1 MTAYV
6 YTINAVGVLCVGR
19 PQDNSDYSFV
29 FFRGIRF
36 FSQLCTQ
43 RYEMIGELLGREQ
56 HDIALLQEVW
66 SERDFLFLKRKLSS
80 SHPYTHYFKSGVIG
94 SGLAVFSRH
103 RIQDA
108 LLYQYSLNGY
118 PYMLRHGDW
127 FGGKAVGL
135 VIVDVS
141 GLKAH
146 VYVTH
151 LHAEYSR
158 AQDEYL
164 PHRIVQSWEVLQ
176 FVRHTSCGAD
186 LVVLGG
192 DLNMHPQDL
201 GNRLLRSHTGLKDC
215 YTETDTFDG
224 CEDGHTLIAD
234 NHFTKKQDLV
244 PFEKGIRIDYILMK
258 GSQRVSM
265 KCESLS
271 TTKGPVADKPFPY
284 SDHEALTAE
293 LALLHSEDTLA
304 VSEQM
309 DVVTEAR
316 AVVKEGLCQ
325 TEALRDKAMRLMFG
339 ALLSLLLPLALAFL
353 PCSCSCSFSTVG
365 LLGAVCMGLLLS
377 GALLYLLFTTHIK
390 VLKETEDQMML
401 TSNDLQTKLT
411 GCRLSGSSSFDGSP
425 ELQPLSP
432 FKRVD
437 P

>member
-1 MTAYV
+1 MATE
-6 YTINAVGVLCVGR
+6 R
-19 PQDNSDYSFV
+19 PSRLRV
-29 FFRGIRF
+29 FSLNCWGIRF
-36 FSQLCTQ
+36 FSQLCAE

-56 HDIALLQEVW
+56 HDIVLLQEVW

-80 SHPYTHYFKSGVIG
+80 CHPHTHYFKSGVIG

-151 LHAEYSR
+151 LHAEYCR
-158 AQDEYL
+158 AQDQYL
-164 PHRIVQSWEVLQ
+164 SHRTVQSWELLQ

-201 GNRLLRSHTGLKDC
+201 GNRLLRSHTGLRDC

-234 NHFTKKQDLV
+234 NHFTKNHDLV

-258 GSQRVSM
+258 GSQRMTV

-293 LALLHSEDTLA
+293 LTLLHSEDSRQHGSSGPLA

-325 TEALRDKAMRLMFG
+325 TEALRDRAMRLVLG
-339 ALLSLLLPLALAFL
+339 ALLLLLLLLVMTFL
-353 PCSCSCSFSTVG
+353 PCSCFCSYSTLG
-365 LLGAVCMGLLLS
+365 LLGAVCMSLLLS

-401 TSNDLQTKLT
+401 TSNELQTKLT

-425 ELQPLSP
+425 EL
-432 FKRVD
+432 
-437 P
+437 

>member
-1 MTAYV
+1 
-6 YTINAVGVLCVGR
+6 
-19 PQDNSDYSFV
+19 
-29 FFRGIRF
+29 
-36 FSQLCTQ
+36 
-43 RYEMIGELLGREQ
+43 MI
-56 HDIALLQEVW
+56 H
-66 SERDFLFLKRKLSS
+66 
-80 SHPYTHYFKSGVIG
+80 
-94 SGLAVFSRH
+94 
-103 RIQDA
+103 
-108 LLYQYSLNGY
+108 
-118 PYMLRHGDW
+118 LRHGDW

-201 GNRLLRSHTGLKDC
+201 GNRLLRSHTGLRDC

-293 LALLHSEDTLA
+293 LALLRLEDSRQHGSSDSEYSALF
-304 VSEQM
+304 SEQQ
-309 DVVTEAR
+309 
-316 AVVKEGLCQ
+316 KQ
-325 TEALRDKAMRLMFG
+325 
-339 ALLSLLLPLALAFL
+339 AFHI
-353 PCSCSCSFSTVG
+353 T
-365 LLGAVCMGLLLS
+365 
-377 GALLYLLFTTHIK
+377 LLYLLFTTHIK

>member
-1 MTAYV
+1 M
-6 YTINAVGVLCVGR
+6 
-19 PQDNSDYSFV
+19 
-29 FFRGIRF
+29 GIRF

-43 RYEMIGELLGREQ
+43 RYEMIGELLCQEQ

-164 PHRIVQSWEVLQ
+164 SHRTVQSWELLQ

-201 GNRLLRSHTGLKDC
+201 GNRLLRSHTGLRDC

-258 GSQRVSM
+258 GSQRVTM

-293 LALLHSEDTLA
+293 FALLHSEDTLA

-309 DVVTEAR
+309 EVVAEAR
-316 AVVKEGLCQ
+316 ALVKEGLCQ
-325 TEALRDKAMRLMFG
+325 TEALRDKAMHLMFG
-339 ALLSLLLPLALAFL
+339 ALLLLLLPLAMAFL
-353 PCSCSCSFSTVG
+353 PCSCSCSFSTLG
-365 LLGAVCMGLLLS
+365 LLGAVCMVLLLS

-411 GCRLSGSSSFDGSP
+411 GCQLSGSSSLDGSP
-425 ELQPLSP
+425 EIQPLSP
-432 FKRVD
+432 FKREE
-437 P
+437 

>member
-1 MTAYV
+1 MATE
-6 YTINAVGVLCVGR
+6 R
-19 PQDNSDYSFV
+19 PSRLRV
-29 FFRGIRF
+29 FSLNCWGIRF

-43 RYEMIGELLGREQ
+43 RYEMIGELLCQEQ

-135 VIVDVS
+135 VIVDIS

-164 PHRIVQSWEVLQ
+164 SHRTVQSWELLQ

-201 GNRLLRSHTGLKDC
+201 GNRLLRSHTGLRDC

-258 GSQRVSM
+258 GSQRVTM

-293 LALLHSEDTLA
+293 FGLLHSEDSRQRGSSDTLA

-309 DVVTEAR
+309 EVVAEAR
-316 AVVKEGLCQ
+316 ALVKEGLCQ
-325 TEALRDKAMRLMFG
+325 TEALRDKAMHLMFG
-339 ALLSLLLPLALAFL
+339 ALLLLLLPLAMAFL
-353 PCSCSCSFSTVG
+353 PCSCSCSCSFSTLG
-365 LLGAVCMGLLLS
+365 LLGAVCMVLLLS

-411 GCRLSGSSSFDGSP
+411 GCQLSGSSSLDGSP
-425 ELQPLSP
+425 EIQPLSP
-432 FKRVD
+432 FKQEE
-437 P
+437 

>member
-1 MTAYV
+1 MSAE
-6 YTINAVGVLCVGR
+6 R
-19 PQDNSDYSFV
+19 SDTLRIFSLNCW
-29 FFRGIRF
+29 GIRF
-36 FSQLCTQ
+36 FSQLCTE

-56 HDIALLQEVW
+56 HDVALLQEVW

-80 SHPYTHYFKSGVIG
+80 SHPYTHYFKSRVIG
-94 SGLAVFSRH
+94 SGLAVFSKH

-108 LLYQYSLNGY
+108 LLHQFSLNGY
-118 PYMLRHGDW
+118 PHMLHHGDW

-135 VIVDVS
+135 VIVDIF

-164 PHRIVQSWEVLQ
+164 PHRTVQSWELLQ

-201 GNRLLRSHTGLKDC
+201 GNRLLRSHTGLRDC

-234 NHFTKKQDLV
+234 NHFSKKQDLI

-293 LALLHSEDTLA
+293 LALLRSEDSRQHGDSDGEDALA

-309 DVVTEAR
+309 DVVAEAR
-316 AVVKEGLCQ
+316 AVVKEGLCK
-325 TEALRDKAMRLMFG
+325 TEALRDKARHLMLS
-339 ALLSLLLPLALAFL
+339 ALLLLLLPLALAFL
-353 PCSCSCSFSTVG
+353 PCSCSCSFSTLG
-365 LLGAVCMGLLLS
+365 LLGAVCMSLLLS

-411 GCRLSGSSSFDGSP
+411 RCQLSGSPSSDGSP
-425 ELQPLSP
+425 ELQLLSP
-432 FKRVD
+432 FKREE
-437 P
+437 

>member
-1 MTAYV
+1 MWV
-6 YTINAVGVLCVGR
+6 RGR
-19 PQDNSDYSFV
+19 PQDNSDCGVMFS
-29 FFRGIRF
+29 RGIRF

-66 SERDFLFLKRKLSS
+66 SEKDFLFLKRKLSS
-80 SHPYTHYFKSGVIG
+80 SHPYTHYFKSGVFG
-94 SGLAVFSRH
+94 SGLAVFSKH

-108 LLYQYSLNGY
+108 LLYKYSLNGY
-118 PYMLRHGDW
+118 PYMLHQGDW

-135 VIVDVS
+135 VIVDIF

-164 PHRIVQSWEVLQ
+164 PHRMVQSWELLQ

-201 GNRLLRSHTGLKDC
+201 GNRLLRSHTGLRDC

-224 CEDGHTLIAD
+224 CEDGHTLIAA
-234 NHFTKKQDLV
+234 NHFSKKQDLI

-258 GSQRVSM
+258 GSQKVSM

-271 TTKGPVADKPFPY
+271 TTKGPVADKPYPY

-293 LALLHSEDTLA
+293 LALLHSEDSRQHGSSNGEDSHTGMASKCLEHILTKTFISFLDLDTVIYLA
-304 VSEQM
+304 VYGI
-309 DVVTEAR
+309 VTGLPVFIQNILNCVPKTKEA
-316 AVVKEGLCQ
+316 
-325 TEALRDKAMRLMFG
+325 F
-339 ALLSLLLPLALAFL
+339 
-353 PCSCSCSFSTVG
+353 
-365 LLGAVCMGLLLS
+365 MGLERH
-377 GALLYLLFTTHIK
+377 GGK
-390 VLKETEDQMML
+390 
-401 TSNDLQTKLT
+401 
-411 GCRLSGSSSFDGSP
+411 
-425 ELQPLSP
+425 
-432 FKRVD
+432 
-437 P
+437 

>member
-1 MTAYV
+1 MATE
-6 YTINAVGVLCVGR
+6 R
-19 PQDNSDYSFV
+19 PSRLRV
-29 FFRGIRF
+29 FSLNCWGIRF

-43 RYEMIGELLGREQ
+43 RYEMIGELLCQEQ

-164 PHRIVQSWEVLQ
+164 SHRTVQSWELLQ

-201 GNRLLRSHTGLKDC
+201 GNRLLRSHTGLRDC

-258 GSQRVSM
+258 GSQRVTM

-293 LALLHSEDTLA
+293 FALLHSEDSRQRGSSDTLA

-309 DVVTEAR
+309 EVVAEAR
-316 AVVKEGLCQ
+316 ALVKEGLCQ
-325 TEALRDKAMRLMFG
+325 TEALRDKAMHLMFG
-339 ALLSLLLPLALAFL
+339 ALLLLLLPLAMAFL
-353 PCSCSCSFSTVG
+353 PCSCSCSFSTLG
-365 LLGAVCMGLLLS
+365 LLGAVCMVLLLS

-411 GCRLSGSSSFDGSP
+411 GCQLSGSSSLDGSP
-425 ELQPLSP
+425 EIQPLSP
-432 FKRVD
+432 FKREE
-437 P
+437 

>member
-1 MTAYV
+1 M
-6 YTINAVGVLCVGR
+6 
-19 PQDNSDYSFV
+19 
-29 FFRGIRF
+29 GIRF

-43 RYEMIGELLGREQ
+43 RYEMIGELLCQEQ

-135 VIVDVS
+135 VIVDIS

-164 PHRIVQSWEVLQ
+164 SHRTVQSWELLQ

-201 GNRLLRSHTGLKDC
+201 GNRLLRSHTGLRDC

-258 GSQRVSM
+258 GSQRVTM

-293 LALLHSEDTLA
+293 FGLLHSEDTLA

-309 DVVTEAR
+309 EVVAEAR
-316 AVVKEGLCQ
+316 ALVKEGLCQ
-325 TEALRDKAMRLMFG
+325 TEALRDKAMHLMFG
-339 ALLSLLLPLALAFL
+339 ALLLLLLPLAMAFL
-353 PCSCSCSFSTVG
+353 PCSCSCSCSFSTLG
-365 LLGAVCMGLLLS
+365 LLGAVCMVLLLS

-411 GCRLSGSSSFDGSP
+411 GCQLSGSSSLDGSP
-425 ELQPLSP
+425 EIQPLSP
-432 FKRVD
+432 FKQEE
-437 P
+437 